1 MHGTSCMVKKARNVI
16 KKVIPIKKK
25 VCIADGLFGRLQ
37 ILQSYIHL
45 TSVVVTK
52 YEDMKNNVYS

>member
-1 MHGTSCMVKKARNVI
+1 MVKKARNVI